1 MLRYIF
7 ILNFIALSIVG
18 NSQIAVGAWRD
29 HFSFEKM
36 ISVYEMNDGRIVSA
50 AQNGLIYIETDGNV
64 SKLTKANGLYDVGIS
79 STEFFEDLNTVVL
92 GYENGNIDIVNDNGV
107 RNISD
112 IKRKNISGDKNIY
125 AITKS
130 GNFAYLSCG
139 FGIVKIDAENAEVID
154 TYYIGEDASF
164 VQVFKV
170 AELGDTIYAATSA
183 GLLAANKNT
192 FLADYNNW
200 NEIATNQYKS
210 FKDIF
215 VANNELFFIAKN
227 DIGEVVLIKRETDG
241 SWEKLASMLSSSARI
256 FGKDKLY
263 IPNYNKILVFN
274 FYGNLEYKINALGDF
289 SDISPNFVFINDN
302 DELIVADNTNGIYA
316 QQGDYFEN
324 YYFPGVY
331 NNEAIQ
337 VNACDNFIAVTRGG
351 FSGTGA
357 NLWNKATINIFS
369 NQQWTT
375 VKNENANDY
384 YTILQDPNITGH
396 YFIGSWGY
404 GLFEYQN
411 DQLLNTYDYTN
422 SPLETIISNS
432 PYVRISGMDFDK
444 DKNLWI
450 INQATNNPINILKT
464 DGTWVSNSLNNLISN
479 KETGDLK
486 ILQNNILWAIIKE
499 QGFLALD
506 FNNTVDN
513 TSDDIKKVF
522 YPYDEYGESIGAEVL
537 CFKED
542 NDGAIWFGTD
552 EGVGVIYSPQNFND
566 PNFYASRIKITAN
579 LNDSLTTNY
588 LLKSE
593 KILSIEIDG
602 GNRKWF
608 GTENSG
614 VYLMNSSGTVELLH
628 FNTENSPLPSNKI
641 ISISVEPKTGEVF
654 FVTAKGVVSYR
665 ADAID
670 ADNVFENVYVFP
682 NPVRPDYTG
691 VITITGLA
699 ANVNVKIT
707 DVAANIVYET
717 TANGGQATWDGNNFD
732 GRRAATGIYLIF
744 CSNDDGTETF
754 VSKLLFVN

>member
-1 MLRYIF
+1 MSRYAL
-7 ILNFIALSIVG
+7 ILCFVTFSIVG

-29 HFSFEKM
+29 HFSFEKI
-36 ISVYEMNDGRIVSA
+36 ISVYEMNDGRVVSA
-50 AQNGLIYIETDGNV
+50 AQNGIIYIESDG
-64 SKLTKANGLYDVGIS
+64 SITKVTKTNGLYDVGIS
-79 STEFFEDLNTVVL
+79 ATEFFEDLNTVVI
-92 GYENGNIDIVNDNGV
+92 GYENGNIDIVNEDGV

-125 AITKS
+125 SITKS

-139 FGIVKIDAENAEVID
+139 FGIVKIDAKNAEVVD
-154 TYYIGEDASF
+154 TYYIGPDASF

-170 AELGDTIYAATSA
+170 AELGDTVYAATSI
-183 GLLAANKNT
+183 GLLVADKNT

-200 NEIATNQYKS
+200 QPIETNLYS
-210 FKDIF
+210 NFKDIF

-227 DIGEVVLIKRETDG
+227 DLGKVVLIKRKSDG
-241 SWEKLASMLSSSARI
+241 TWKQMASILSSSARI

-263 IPNYNKILVFN
+263 VPNYSEILVFN
-274 FYGNLEYKINALGDF
+274 FYGSLEYKINELGSF
-289 SDISPNFVFINDN
+289 TEISPNFVFINDN
-302 DELIVADNTNGIYA
+302 NELIVADNYKGIYV
-316 QQGDYFEN
+316 QQGNNFEN
-324 YYFPGVY
+324 YYYPGIY
-331 NNEAIQ
+331 NNEAIE
-337 VNACDNFIAVTRGG
+337 VNATDNFVAITRGG
-351 FSGTGA
+351 FTGTGT
-357 NLWNKATINIFS
+357 NLWNKGVINIFS

-375 VKNENANDY
+375 IKNNDAIDY
-384 YTILQDPNITGH
+384 YSILHDPSLTGH
-396 YFIGSWGY
+396 FFVSSWGS

-411 DQLLNTYDYTN
+411 DQLLNHYDYTN
-422 SPLETIISNS
+422 SPLETIIQNS
-432 PYVRISGMDFDK
+432 PYVRISGLDFDANN
-444 DKNLWI
+444 NLWI
-450 INQATNNPINILKT
+450 LNRATNNPLNILKA
-464 DGTWVSNSLNNLISN
+464 DGIWVSNSLNNLISN

-506 FNNTVDN
+506 YNNTIDN
-513 TSDDIKKVF
+513 TSDDIKRVF
-522 YPYDEYGESIGAEVL
+522 YPHDEYGESIGAEVL

-552 EGVGVIYSPQNFND
+552 EGVGVIYSPQNFDD
-566 PNFYASRIKITAN
+566 PNFYASRVKITAN

-614 VYLMNSSGTVELLH
+614 VYLMNSAGTVELLH
-628 FNTENSPLPSNKI
+628 FTTENSPLPSNKI

-654 FVTAKGVVSYR
+654 FVTTKGVVSYR
-665 ADAID
+665 SNAID
-670 ADNVFENVYVFP
+670 ASNIFENVYVFP

-732 GRRAATGIYLIF
+732 GRRAATGIYLVF
-744 CSNDDGTETF
+744 CSNNDGTETF
-754 VSKLLFVN
+754 VSKLLFIN